1 MKWLYQVTNKSNGL
15 VSKNIS
21 METTQTILDKNAA
34 CRQSLKQQINLI
46 NESQIP
52 TTKEEKPEMI
62 INRKKTLEN
71 KNMNVKQAAI
81 IIQSNWRGY
90 SDRMKIKRMNESIG
104 ILQRHFRE
112 RQLKKLENEQQIQ
125 LEKESQIMITKNR
138 HKRYREKLETEI
150 KLWSSLPG
158 CLVENE
164 WNKERELAAI
174 SIQRYYRGYYVRKY
188 LKNQRDYLKRD
199 KAARIIQLNFRKYLS
214 RIECASSGKGVS
226 NIDSTENNL
235 INNKKLEITMKK
247 VLKSQTRQVTL
258 TRMKIDAD
266 LLLNEFTDEEKGEKD
281 KDKQLKN
288 GIKLK
293 KTTALNEIVDKHI
306 ENSDITNAF
315 SQFTC
320 RVQPLTRLAQ
330 MEHHDKMIRMN
341 LNKSWW
347 NIFMD
352 EWRKKQDEYILS
364 YNKNC
369 SNLIDTNVTNLNV
382 DNDDLSWLPDRFIEE
397 LESRDIFQ
405 W

>member
-1 MKWLYQVTNKSNGL
+1 MKWLNQVTNKSNGL

-34 CRQSLKQQINLI
+34 YRQSLKQQINLI

-226 NIDSTENNL
+226 NIDSIENNL

-266 LLLNEFTDEEKGEKD
+266 LLLNEFTDEEKGEND

-397 LESRDIFQ
+397 LESRDIF
-405 W
+405 

>member
-1 MKWLYQVTNKSNGL
+1 SLIVLLIKIPELSKTIAKRYYGIQLLIMKWLNQVTNKSNGL

-34 CRQSLKQQINLI
+34 CSQSLKQQINLI

-112 RQLKKLENEQQIQ
+112 HQLKKLENEQQIQ

-188 LKNQRDYLKRD
+188 LKNQQNYLKRD
-199 KAARIIQLNFRKYLS
+199 KAARIIQ
-214 RIECASSGKGVS
+214 
-226 NIDSTENNL
+226 
-235 INNKKLEITMKK
+235 
-247 VLKSQTRQVTL
+247 
-258 TRMKIDAD
+258 
-266 LLLNEFTDEEKGEKD
+266 
-281 KDKQLKN
+281 
-288 GIKLK
+288 
-293 KTTALNEIVDKHI
+293 
-306 ENSDITNAF
+306 
-315 SQFTC
+315 
-320 RVQPLTRLAQ
+320 
-330 MEHHDKMIRMN
+330 
-341 LNKSWW
+341 
-347 NIFMD
+347 
-352 EWRKKQDEYILS
+352 
-364 YNKNC
+364 
-369 SNLIDTNVTNLNV
+369 
-382 DNDDLSWLPDRFIEE
+382 
-397 LESRDIFQ
+397 
-405 W
+405 

>member
-1 MKWLYQVTNKSNGL
+1 MKWLNQFTNKSNGL

-34 CRQSLKQQINLI
+34 CRQPLKQQINLI

-138 HKRYREKLETEI
+138 HKRYCEKLETEI

-226 NIDSTENNL
+226 NIDSIENNL

-281 KDKQLKN
+281 KQLKN
-288 GIKLK
+288 RIKLK

-320 RVQPLTRLAQ
+320 RVQPLTRLAR

-352 EWRKKQDEYILS
+352 EWRQKQDEYILS

>member
-1 MKWLYQVTNKSNGL
+1 
-15 VSKNIS
+15 
-21 METTQTILDKNAA
+21 
-34 CRQSLKQQINLI
+34 
-46 NESQIP
+46 
-52 TTKEEKPEMI
+52 
-62 INRKKTLEN
+62 
-71 KNMNVKQAAI
+71 
-81 IIQSNWRGY
+81 
-90 SDRMKIKRMNESIG
+90 
-104 ILQRHFRE
+104 
-112 RQLKKLENEQQIQ
+112 
-125 LEKESQIMITKNR
+125 
-138 HKRYREKLETEI
+138 
-150 KLWSSLPG
+150 
-158 CLVENE
+158 
-164 WNKERELAAI
+164 
-174 SIQRYYRGYYVRKY
+174 
-188 LKNQRDYLKRD
+188 
-199 KAARIIQLNFRKYLS
+199 
-214 RIECASSGKGVS
+214 
-226 NIDSTENNL
+226 
-235 INNKKLEITMKK
+235 
-247 VLKSQTRQVTL
+247 
-258 TRMKIDAD
+258 MKIDAD
-266 LLLNEFTDEEKGEKD
+266 LLLNEFTDEEKGEND

-397 LESRDIFQ
+397 LESRDIF
-405 W
+405 